1 MSNLTTKTTSLPTVV
16 GLSSLAADAISGV
29 STEARMFPEISIKG
43 ARWRLRMLDG
53 EEHVLN
59 SFNIQ
64 FALIAANPAKSKTF
78 YLNKYDPDGEPRAPD
93 CASDNG
99 IRPNDGVEHPQS
111 PSCANCPHNVWGSDI
126 NPVSGKKNKRCKDS
140 KRIAVM
146 LVGDPGAQIF
156 AWRLS
161 PMNMLSFSDAVK
173 DAVRQNIDLERVAFD
188 AAFDAK
194 SDYPRVVF
202 TIKRPLTEEELHAA
216 SQLRQ
221 SEGAKAAV
229 GMGAPMFVAPVRVVV
244 AEAVTEAVTD
254 GARNDYLSRACYAK
268 IKNGVEGDALVTE
281 MLALN
286 ESKCVP
292 PLPESEVLA
301 IVHSKEQRDNAPAP
315 EKVTPLPRPEAKA
328 VKAETLDLDALLG
341 D

>member
-1 MSNLTTKTTSLPTVV
+1 MSGEGRT
-16 GLSSLAADAISGV
+16 
-29 STEARMFPEISIKG
+29 FPEISIKG

-78 YLNKYDPDGEPRAPD
+78 YLTKYDPDGETRAPD
-93 CASDNG
+93 CASDDG

-111 PSCANCPHNVWGSDI
+111 PSCANCPHNVWGSAI
-126 NPVSGKKNKRCKDS
+126 NEVSGKKNKRCKDS

-146 LVGDPGAQIF
+146 LVGDPDAQIF

-161 PMNMLSFSDAVK
+161 PTNMLSFADAVK
-173 DAVRQNIDLERVAFD
+173 DAVRQNIDLERVVFD
-188 AAFDAK
+188 ASFDAK

-216 SQLRQ
+216 AQLRQ

-229 GMGAPMFVAPVRVVV
+229 GMGAPMVAAPVREVVM
-244 AEAVTEAVTD
+244 E
-254 GARNDYLSRACYAK
+254 
-268 IKNGVEGDALVTE
+268 
-281 MLALN
+281 
-286 ESKCVP
+286 
-292 PLPESEVLA
+292 
-301 IVHSKEQRDNAPAP
+301 APAVEEPPFDVP
-315 EKVTPLPRPEAKA
+315 EKKVTPLSKAKTA
-328 VKAETLDLDALLG
+328 TAEKVDLDALLG